1 MNTPIALQLY
11 SVREELNSDFDNTLA
26 RICDMGYTAVESGE
40 FAGDARVQAEKFEK
54 FGLEVVAAHVR
65 PPVGENRDHALDF
78 METVGCR
85 RLVVPWLDPQV
96 YYQSE
101 SGVRQAIDLLNEA
114 AGNAAQRG
122 MPLYYHNHDFEFGT
136 LNGRLI
142 FDIMRERLDDSVLFE
157 VDTYWVQ
164 TAGQDAAALVRDLG
178 ARAPLL
184 HIKDGPLDR
193 AQPMVALGDGKM
205 DFKKVIP
212 AGEPYT
218 EWLIVELDR
227 CAGDMM
233 EAVARSHTYLS
244 NLAL

>member
-65 PPVGENRDHALDF
+65 PPVNENRDHALDF

-184 HIKDGPLDR
+184 HIKDGP
-193 AQPMVALGDGKM
+193 
-205 DFKKVIP
+205 
-212 AGEPYT
+212 
-218 EWLIVELDR
+218 
-227 CAGDMM
+227 
-233 EAVARSHTYLS
+233 
-244 NLAL
+244 

>member
-65 PPVGENRDHALDF
+65 PPVNENRDHALDF

-193 AQPMVALGDGKM
+193 AQPMVALGDGRM

-227 CAGDMM
+227 CAGNMM

>member
-1 MNTPIALQLY
+1 
-11 SVREELNSDFDNTLA
+11 
-26 RICDMGYTAVESGE
+26 
-40 FAGDARVQAEKFEK
+40 
-54 FGLEVVAAHVR
+54 
-65 PPVGENRDHALDF
+65 
-78 METVGCR
+78 
-85 RLVVPWLDPQV
+85 DPQV